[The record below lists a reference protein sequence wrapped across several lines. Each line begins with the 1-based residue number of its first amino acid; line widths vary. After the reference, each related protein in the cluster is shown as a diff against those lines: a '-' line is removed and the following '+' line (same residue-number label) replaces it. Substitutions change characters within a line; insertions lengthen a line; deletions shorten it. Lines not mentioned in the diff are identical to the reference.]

1 MWRGAPVAVKIFEQV
16 ELDQV
21 DNSTLHTLRRE
32 AEMLEKLS
40 NHPCVVSFVGAV
52 TKGDVAIQGALFFLC
67 LMHGGCDGYAIWNGA
82 RRNGE
87 VPIRASA

>member
-67 LMHGGCDGYAIWNGA
+67 SLHG
-82 RRNGE
+82 
-87 VPIRASA
+87 VRANLF